1 MPKQQNERIK
11 LISKFLDKTQVV
23 NFDKLNSI
31 DDIIELPISS
41 FNFLNDADAILISD
55 LFQINNIGQFN
66 SLDPSQPFEVL
77 YEDKKNKKKIEHL
90 LQTDLEIE
98 DKLIKAVTISKII
111 YKIKEESISY
121 LKKEQKV
128 IVIGLGNAGK
138 TTILKKFG
146 GQIGIKDLAR
156 LKPTKG
162 AERQEIVT
170 SDLILIIWDFG
181 GQEEYR
187 QMYLQEPHRYF
198 LNIDLIIYVIDL
210 QAPENYAESIEYFKK
225 ILENLEKLEENPHIL
240 IFLHKYDPDLKDDPE
255 VLLNVE
261 FVKGLIKKAFIDR
274 KKFDY
279 EIYLSSIYSIL
290 AKEPKFSRYLKE
302 TMEKTATLS
311 DHKLEGMSSV
321 LESTLNGIIRLSET
335 VMHQFSE
342 IERRLI
348 NIENTKL
355 SSNKTASQMP
365 SPEYSSPSILTPPSR
380 STTSRSVS
388 RRGSEKA
395 RGAVLKEL
403 KELIEKRSR

>member
-11 LISKFLDKTQVV
+11 LISKFLDKSKVL
-23 NFDKLNSI
+23 NFEKLNSI
-31 DDIIELPISS
+31 DDIINLPISA
-41 FNFLNDADAILISD
+41 FNFLNDADATLISD
-55 LFQINNIGQFN
+55 LFQINNIGQLN
-66 SLDPSQPFEVL
+66 SLDPSQPFEIL
-77 YEDKKNKKKIEHL
+77 LEDKKNKKRIEHL

-98 DKLIKAVTISKII
+98 DKLIKAVTISNII
-111 YKIKEESISY
+111 SKIKEESISY

-128 IVIGLGNAGK
+128 IVVGLGNAGK

-187 QMYLQEPHRYF
+187 EMYLQEPHRYF
-198 LNIDLIIYVIDL
+198 LNIDLVIYVIDL
-210 QAPENYAESIEYFKK
+210 QAPGNYTESIEYFKK
-225 ILENLEKLEENPHIL
+225 ILEIFEKLEENPHIL
-240 IFLHKYDPDLKDDPE
+240 IFLHKYDPDLKDNPDI
-255 VLLNVE
+255 LLNVE
-261 FVKGLIKKAFIDR
+261 FVKGLIKQAFTDR

-290 AKEPKFSRYLKE
+290 AREPKFSRYLKE
-302 TMEKTATLS
+302 TMVKTATLS

-348 NIENTKL
+348 NLENT
-355 SSNKTASQMP
+355 NP
-365 SPEYSSPSILTPPSR
+365 SKFQSPIHPSEYSSPTKLTPPTRSKSSR
-380 STTSRSVS
+380 SGT

-395 RGAVLKEL
+395 RSAVLKEL

>member
-11 LISKFLDKTQVV
+11 LISKFLDKSQVP
-23 NFDKLNSI
+23 NFEKLNSI
-31 DDIIELPISS
+31 DDIINLPLYS
-41 FNFLNDADAILISD
+41 FNFLNESDAALISG
-55 LFQINNIGQFN
+55 LFQITKIGELN
-66 SLDPSQPFEVL
+66 SFDPTHPFESL
-77 YEDKKNKKKIEHL
+77 LNDKKNKKKIEHL
-90 LQTDLEIE
+90 LQTDTEIE
-98 DKLIKAVTISKII
+98 DKIRRAVTISNII
-111 YKIKEESISY
+111 SKIKEESISY

-128 IVIGLGNAGK
+128 IVIGLGDAGK

-170 SDLILIIWDFG
+170 SDLILIVWDFG

-187 QMYLQEPHRYF
+187 EMYLRDPHRYF
-198 LNIDLIIYVIDL
+198 LNIDLVIYVIDL
-210 QAPENYAESIEYFKK
+210 QTPEKYAESIEYFKN
-225 ILENLEKLEENPHIL
+225 ILDVLENLEENPHIL
-240 IFLHKYDPDLKDDPE
+240 IFLHKYDPDLKDNPE
-255 VLLNVE
+255 ILLNVE
-261 FVKGLIKKAFIDR
+261 FVKNLIKNAFMNR

-279 EIYLSSIYSIL
+279 EIYLSSIYSVL
-290 AKEPKFSRYLKE
+290 AREPKFSRYLKE

-342 IERRLI
+342 IEKRLI
-348 NIENTKL
+348 NLENTELTTEK
-355 SSNKTASQMP
+355 SSLP
-365 SPEYSSPSILTPPSR
+365 LPEYSSPHTLTPPQR
-380 STTSRSVS
+380 SKVSRSVS

-395 RGAVLKEL
+395 RSAVLKEL

>member
-23 NFDKLNSI
+23 NFEKLNSI
-31 DDIIELPISS
+31 DDIIRLPVSS
-41 FNFLNDADAILISD
+41 FNFLTDVDASLISE
-55 LFQINNIGQFN
+55 LFQIDSIGQLN
-66 SLDPSQPFEVL
+66 SLDPSQPFSTL

-98 DKLIKAVTISKII
+98 NKLMKAVTISNII
-111 YKIKEESISY
+111 HKIKEESLSY

-128 IVIGLGNAGK
+128 IVMGLGNAGK

-187 QMYLQEPHRYF
+187 EMYLQEPHRYF
-198 LNIDLIIYVIDL
+198 LKIDLVIYVIDL
-210 QAPENYAESIEYFKK
+210 QAPTDYIESIEYFKK
-225 ILENLEKLEENPHIL
+225 ILEILEKLEENPHIL
-240 IFLHKYDPDLKDDPE
+240 IFLHKYDPDLKDNPDI
-255 VLLNVE
+255 LLNVE
-261 FVKGLIKKAFIDR
+261 YVKSLIKQAFTDK

-290 AKEPKFSRYLKE
+290 AREPKFSRYLKE
-302 TMEKTATLS
+302 TMVKTATLS

-335 VMHQFSE
+335 VMHQFTE

-348 NIENTKL
+348 YLENTNRD
-355 SSNKTASQMP
+355 SNKLQSPIHP
-365 SPEYSSPSILTPPSR
+365 SKFSSLNQLNPPPRSKSSR
-380 STTSRSVS
+380 SGA

>member
-1 MPKQQNERIK
+1 
-11 LISKFLDKTQVV
+11 
-23 NFDKLNSI
+23 
-31 DDIIELPISS
+31 
-41 FNFLNDADAILISD
+41 
-55 LFQINNIGQFN
+55 
-66 SLDPSQPFEVL
+66 
-77 YEDKKNKKKIEHL
+77 
-90 LQTDLEIE
+90 
-98 DKLIKAVTISKII
+98 
-111 YKIKEESISY
+111 
-121 LKKEQKV
+121 
-128 IVIGLGNAGK
+128 
-138 TTILKKFG
+138 
-146 GQIGIKDLAR
+146 
-156 LKPTKG
+156 
-162 AERQEIVT
+162 
-170 SDLILIIWDFG
+170 
-181 GQEEYR
+181 
-187 QMYLQEPHRYF
+187 MYLQEPHRYF